1 MLKSR
6 ALAWQ
11 SAPAEETRGVGAAC
25 PARNR
30 DRGMGE
36 IAGYERRI
44 TAALERIARSAE
56 HLGPL
61 VDAPAPVTAPA
72 PEPQAPD
79 PELLARI
86 DALTRENQRLRSAN
100 AGLRESLAQIEG
112 EIAQGAVDPGSID
125 RALRAELEA
134 LRADRAAEVA
144 ELDGILAELKPL
156 IAGGLT
162 HG

>member
-1 MLKSR
+1 
-6 ALAWQ
+6 
-11 SAPAEETRGVGAAC
+11 
-25 PARNR
+25 
-30 DRGMGE
+30 MGE

-61 VDAPAPVTAPA
+61 VDAPEPAPPPPPPAPA
-72 PEPQAPD
+72 EVQ
-79 PELLARI
+79 ARI
-86 DALTRENQRLRSAN
+86 DALTRENQRLRAAN
-100 AGLRESLAQIEG
+100 AGLRESLALLEDQ
-112 EIAQGAVDPGSID
+112 IAQGAVDPGSID

-156 IAGGLT
+156 ISGGLT